1 MKKQSLLVF
10 ILFALIFIS
19 GFGERPGSIAPVQIS
34 TDKLEYKTGELVKMM
49 VTYTNTSTESISTYY
64 PSGQKYDILI
74 KDKNKNDIWRWSYG
88 KMFIMSVQPIRLGP
102 GKSVSFN
109 YSWHQKDNEGNPVPP
124 GKYYIAGEI
133 TISPRVRSAEKTITI
148 K

>member
-1 MKKQSLLVF
+1 M
-10 ILFALIFIS
+10 
-19 GFGERPGSIAPVQIS
+19 
-34 TDKLEYKTGELVKMM
+34 T
-49 VTYTNTSTESISTYY
+49 VTYTNTSIEAISTYF

-74 KDKNKNDIWRWSYG
+74 KDKDKNDIWRWSYG
-88 KMFIMSVQPIRLGP
+88 KMFIMSIQPFSLAP

-109 YSWHQKDNEGNPVPP
+109 YSWHQKDNDGKPVPA
-124 GKYYIAGEI
+124 GKYYIAGDI